1 MLVTVHSFI
10 SFKSVLKLF
19 YPYGYMDGQHF
30 DIRFRMIRTRLKGGN
45 EKMEKVEE
53 NEENYRNG

>member
-1 MLVTVHSFI
+1 MLVTVHSI
-10 SFKSVLKLF
+10 VSFKSVLKLF
-19 YPYGYMDGQHF
+19 NSHGYIDGQHF

-53 NEENYRNG
+53 NE